1 MLKSS
6 KLEAFRPLK
15 SSDLEDFRA
24 LKIFLTKFFL
34 PKIFFD
40 EFFSGSKN
48 FLTQKVFRPK
58 KMSTPQV
65 FKYYISMR

>member
-24 LKIFLTKFFL
+24 LKIFLTNFILTPNFFDDFFFL
-34 PKIFFD
+34 
-40 EFFSGSKN
+40 ENLRFS
-48 FLTQKVFRPK
+48 
-58 KMSTPQV
+58 M
-65 FKYYISMR
+65 